1 MDKDSIKEKISCLR
15 NEMTHL
21 WGTTFLFGGT
31 SLMLLLRGISGIE
44 HLMGSLGLIVSYFL
58 FRAYFIRYEEIKRL
72 IKKME
77 EDSHEF

>member
-1 MDKDSIKEKISCLR
+1 
-15 NEMTHL
+15 
-21 WGTTFLFGGT
+21 
-31 SLMLLLRGISGIE
+31 MLLLRGISGIE